1 MLTRLFSVFLLVL
14 LPVTSLLAASDIRGS
29 SDPDRLPRFPL
40 SWIVG
45 FSKQEIPEYRLATG
59 PMKKLEGVIAPEQ
72 SRSVRGLLTR
82 VTYRVPDSHK
92 PAEVFQH
99 YLSQL
104 EQLQANILFRCSSR
118 QCGSSNQWANNYFQV
133 AELYGVDRTQFF
145 VSAELGTVSLAL
157 YTVKRGNRRVYINL
171 DLIAPVQQTAASL
184 KAELDR
190 VGFSWIADLNEL
202 SPLSD
207 YLQQSDD
214 QRVLI
219 SGYSLGSREQ
229 SLEQLIAES
238 EQLAQAVAE
247 QLIAQGVDPQ
257 RLRVTGVGPA
267 LPVADPEQQKG
278 VWVQHF

>member
-1 MLTRLFSVFLLVL
+1 MLTRLFSVFLLVM
-14 LPVTSLLAASDIRGS
+14 LPATSLLAASDIRGS